1 MALRAPVQSC
11 PAEPLL
17 CSPSPITHP
26 SQCFTMMVSGPAPP
40 WRLMGYRHR
49 ARRRKPPAPPQG
61 GGETSQETSPLLNKL
76 ELLPHVETVAQPL
89 PTLACDRP
97 AGLRWQPRPAA
108 SGAASDLQAGC
119 VETLGGCGGEAF
131 LMTHTEGNSLMVWNI
146 FTSELEH
153 SFLLGA

>member
-1 MALRAPVQSC
+1 
-11 PAEPLL
+11 
-17 CSPSPITHP
+17 
-26 SQCFTMMVSGPAPP
+26 
-40 WRLMGYRHR
+40 MGYRHR

-61 GGETSQETSPLLNKL
+61 GGKTSQETSPLLNKL
-76 ELLPHVETVAQPL
+76 ESLPHVETVAQPL

-97 AGLRWQPRPAA
+97 AGLRWQASPAA
-108 SGAASDLQAGC
+108 SGAASDLQAGR